1 MKIFRRK
8 EFKFAAILIATM
20 LCCAPSFAQDFDK
33 AVVKTEMI
41 SPNLYVLFG
50 VGGNIGVSVGDDA
63 VFVIDDQYAQM
74 APKIAAA
81 IKQITDKPVKF
92 VLNTHWHGDHTGG
105 NEAMGTAGAI
115 IVAHDNVRKRMS
127 SNQLISLLDRKVPP
141 SPKAALPLV
150 TFANDVTFHLN
161 DDEIF
166 VFHVASAHT
175 DGDVIVQ
182 FRKANVIHM
191 GDTFFNGL
199 YPFIDT
205 SSGGNPDGVIAV
217 ANRVLEIADDNTKII
232 PGHGPVATKADL
244 KALRDMLVTVTM
256 RVKAMTKKGK
266 SMKEIIAAKP
276 TAEFDEKWGKGFL
289 PPERF
294 VASLVGAYMPVKAAK

>member
-1 MKIFRRK
+1 MTVFRFN
-8 EFKFAAILIATM
+8 EFKFAVIFIAIM
-20 LCCAPSFAQDFDK
+20 SWCAPSFAQDFDK

-50 VGGNIGVSVGDDA
+50 TGGNIGVSVGEDA

-92 VLNTHWHGDHTGG
+92 VMNTHWHGDHTGG

-115 IVAHDNVRKRMS
+115 IVAHDNVRRRMS
-127 SNQLISLLDRKVPP
+127 SDQLITLLDWKVPP
-141 SPKAALPLV
+141 SPKIALPLV
-150 TFANDVTFHLN
+150 TFAKDVTFHIN
-161 DDEIF
+161 GDEVF
-166 VFHVASAHT
+166 VFHVANAHT
-175 DGDVIVQ
+175 DGDAIVH
-182 FRKANVIHM
+182 FKKANVIHM

-199 YPFIDT
+199 YPFIDM

-217 ANRVLEIADDNTKII
+217 ANRVLELADDNTKII

-266 SMKEIIAAKP
+266 SMKEIVAAKP

-294 VASLVGAYMPVKAAK
+294 VASLVGAYMPVKAK

>member
-1 MKIFRRK
+1 MTVFRFN
-8 EFKFAAILIATM
+8 EFKFAVIFIAIM
-20 LCCAPSFAQDFDK
+20 SWCAPSFAQDFDK

-50 VGGNIGVSVGDDA
+50 TGGNIGVSVGEDA

-81 IKQITDKPVKF
+81 IKQITDKPVNF
-92 VLNTHWHGDHTGG
+92 VMNTHWHGDHTGG

-115 IVAHDNVRKRMS
+115 IVAHDNVRRRMS
-127 SNQLISLLDRKVPP
+127 SDQLITLLDWKVPP
-141 SPKAALPLV
+141 SPKIALPLV
-150 TFANDVTFHLN
+150 TFAKDVTFHIN
-161 DDEIF
+161 GDEVF
-166 VFHVASAHT
+166 VFHVANAHT
-175 DGDVIVQ
+175 DGDAIVH
-182 FRKANVIHM
+182 FKTANLIHM

-199 YPFIDT
+199 YPFIDM

-217 ANRVLEIADDNTKII
+217 ANRVLELADDNTKII
-232 PGHGPVATKADL
+232 PGHGPVATKAEL

-256 RVKAMTKKGK
+256 RVKAMSKKGK

-294 VASLVGAYMPVKAAK
+294 VASLVGAYMPVKAK

>member
-1 MKIFRRK
+1 MNAFQWSGLRLLAVGLTALA
-8 EFKFAAILIATM
+8 FCAAS
-20 LCCAPSFAQDFDK
+20 PAQDFEN

-41 SPNLYVLFG
+41 APNLYVLYG

-63 VFVIDDQYAQM
+63 VFVIDDQYAPM

-92 VLNTHWHGDHTGG
+92 VVNTHWHGDHTGG
-105 NEAMGTAGAI
+105 NEAMATAGAI

-127 SNQLISLLDRKVPP
+127 SEQFIKLFDSKVEP
-141 SPKAALPLV
+141 SPKLALPTV
-150 TFANDVTFHLN
+150 TFANDVTFHIN
-161 DDEIF
+161 GDEVF
-166 VFHVASAHT
+166 AFHVASAHT
-175 DGDVIVQ
+175 DGDTIVQ

-199 YPFIDT
+199 YPFIDG
-205 SSGGNPDGVIAV
+205 SSGGNPDGVVAV
-217 ANRVLEIADDNTKII
+217 ANRVLALADDNTKII
-232 PGHGPVATKADL
+232 PGHGPVTSKADL
-244 KALRDMLVTVTM
+244 KVYRDMLVTVTM
-256 RVKAMTKKGK
+256 RVKGLVKQGK

-276 TAEFDEKWGKGFL
+276 SAEFDERWGKGFI

-294 VASLVGAYMPVKAAK
+294 IAMLFGAYAPVQAK

>member
-1 MKIFRRK
+1 MNLFLWSRTQCAAV
-8 EFKFAAILIATM
+8 FALALVWG
-20 LCCAPSFAQDFDK
+20 APGLAQDFEK

-41 SPNLYVLFG
+41 APNLYVLYG
-50 VGGNIGVSVGDDA
+50 TGGNIGVSVGDDV

-92 VLNTHWHGDHTGG
+92 VMNTHWHGDHTGG

-115 IVAHDNVRKRMS
+115 IVAHENVRKRMS
-127 SNQLISLLDRKVPP
+127 SDQLITLLDWKVPP

-150 TFANDVTFHLN
+150 TFSKDVSFHIN
-161 DDEIF
+161 GDEVL
-166 VFHVASAHT
+166 VFHVANAHT
-175 DGDVIVQ
+175 DGDAIVQ
-182 FRKANVIHM
+182 FKKANVIHM

-217 ANRVLEIADDNTKII
+217 ANRVLALADDNTKII
-232 PGHGPVATKADL
+232 PGHGPVTGKADL

-256 RVKAMTKKGK
+256 RVKAMSKKGK
-266 SMKEIIAAKP
+266 TMKEIVAAKP
-276 TAEFDEKWGKGFL
+276 SAEFDERWGKGFL
-289 PPERF
+289 TADRF
-294 VASLVGAYMPVKAAK
+294 VASLVAAYAPVKAK